1 MSTAT
6 YRGGIYQGSLPWS
19 DEPGEKRRLRLVAAL
34 LFPLFLAVAGYI
46 TWVELPEQAREEREA
61 LPPQLAKLILDKK
74 DPPKPIIKPEEKAP
88 EPEKPEPEPEV
99 AKPEPK
105 PVPKPEPVKPK
116 PEPKIVEK
124 PEPTPTEVQQA
135 REKAKQTGVMAMSK
149 ELSKLSSLADTVK
162 LDTPNTVTAKP
173 IARKSTDKLAAKATT
188 SRSEGV
194 DEAQLSQ
201 ETQQLALAQ
210 RQQTEVRQQEQVV
223 AAVEA
228 EEKAAAR
235 NDSAQRSREE
245 LRRTMDANKAAIYSI
260 YNRALRKQPSL
271 QGQITPELVIEAS
284 GAVSSCS
291 VVESTLN
298 EPDLEQKICNR
309 LRLVNFGAKP
319 GTDQTTIRYPI
330 ELLSG

>member
-6 YRGGIYQGSLPWS
+6 YQGGIYQGGLPWS

-61 LPPQLAKLILDKK
+61 LPPQLAKLILEKK
-74 DPPKPIIKPEEKAP
+74 DPPKPIIKPEEKKP
-88 EPEKPEPEPEV
+88 EPEKPKPEPEV

-105 PVPKPEPVKPK
+105 PVPKPEPEKPK
-116 PEPKIVEK
+116 PEPKIVKK

-210 RQQTEVRQQEQVV
+210 RQQTEVRQQEQVA

-298 EPDLEQKICNR
+298 EPALEQKICSR

-319 GTDQTTIRYPI
+319 GVEQTTIRYPI